1 MTAQAGDRRHLMAGI
16 ALLALFGVVLL
27 VFFLP
32 LFNGRTGME
41 AADDLFNSLSKGS
54 SYYIPQVADNAHKY
68 EGTAVAFKVK
78 AEDAELGQAVAK
90 VFSLNGAKAEYADAK
105 VTIEGDM
112 GVLAA
117 AAAAD
122 AEMLYKNDMATLESK
137 YGMDARMAV
146 YAWYQGFSAL
156 QKSAQ
161 HDGDMTTASFA
172 KKVMTKALE
181 PAYNFAGIPA
191 YKFSEKLALATFL
204 LAFYVIY
211 TMWYGFGV
219 MYIFEGLGIS
229 ASKGH

>member
-1 MTAQAGDRRHLMAGI
+1 MTATGDRRHLITGI
-16 ALLALFGVVLL
+16 VMLVLFAVVLTI
-27 VFFLP
+27 FFLP

-68 EGTAVAFKVK
+68 EGITVTIKVK
-78 AEDAELGQAVAK
+78 AEDPELGQAVAK
-90 VFSLNGAKAEYADAK
+90 VFSMNGAKAEFADEK
-105 VTIEGDM
+105 VQIEGDL

-122 AEMLYKNDMATLESK
+122 ADALYKNETATLENK
-137 YGMDARMAV
+137 YGMDARLAL

-156 QKSAQ
+156 QKTAQ
-161 HDGDMTTASFA
+161 HDGNTATASFA